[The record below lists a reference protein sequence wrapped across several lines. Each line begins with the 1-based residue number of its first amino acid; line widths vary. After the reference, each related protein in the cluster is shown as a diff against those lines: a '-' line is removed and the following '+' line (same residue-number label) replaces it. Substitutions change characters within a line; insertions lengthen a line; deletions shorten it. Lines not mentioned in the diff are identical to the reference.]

1 MKTIPRIAL
10 ALFLLGGPTL
20 FYAQKTVAQPTPKP
34 GASSAPGGGMMAGH
48 QPMMGE
54 MDESMM
60 ARHKEMMAKM
70 DAMDARLDDLVKKM
84 NASKGSRKVDA
95 TAAVV
100 DELVSQRKQMRQ
112 QMMAIQPEM
121 MRHMMEHMRMGMMKG
136 MMESMEQCPMMKS
149 MPEIGTK
156 KPGKD
161 DHSEHHPQ

>member
-1 MKTIPRIAL
+1 MKTIPKIAL

-20 FYAQKTVAQPTPKP
+20 YAQQTVAQPTPKP
-34 GASSAPGGGMMAGH
+34 GASSASGGGMMAGH

-70 DAMDARLDDLVKKM
+70 DAIDARLDELVEKM
-84 NASKGSRKVDA
+84 NAAKGSRKVDA

-112 QMMAIQPEM
+112 QMMAMQPEM
-121 MRHMMEHMRMGMMKG
+121 MRHMMEHMRMGMTRG
-136 MMESMEQCPMMKS
+136 MMESMSQCPMMKKMAGS
-149 MPEIGTK
+149 EVDAK
-156 KPGKD
+156 KPG
-161 DHSEHHPQ
+161 

>member
-10 ALFLLGGPTL
+10 TLFLLGGPTL
-20 FYAQKTVAQPTPKP
+20 YAQQTVAQPTGKP

-60 ARHKEMMAKM
+60 ARHKEMMARM
-70 DAMDARLDDLVKKM
+70 DAMDARLDELVKTM
-84 NASKGSRKVDA
+84 NAAKGNKKVDA
-95 TAAVV
+95 VGAVV
-100 DELVSQRKQMRQ
+100 SELVVQRKEMRQ